1 MERHGLIIII
11 ALGESIVAVGVG
23 ASSSTQLQGNEIACA
38 LLGVVVAGALWW
50 TYFDVT
56 ALVAER
62 RLTSLHG
69 AERARLARDSFS
81 YLHFPMVLGIVL
93 LALGIKKTLEHP
105 DEVLKTI
112 PAVAMCGGVGLFMLA
127 HVARRLRAMHV
138 RPPPLRGGG
147 SVLRVDPRGAGG
159 AGPRDARRAGGDRRR
174 ARRLRVLALPRGP
187 RAPAR
192 GRALVSARRHT

>member
-62 RLTSLHG
+62 RLTSPHG

-127 HVARRLRAMHV
+127 HVARRLRAMHMFGRHRFV
-138 RPPPLRGGG
+138 AA
-147 SVLRVDPRGAGG
+147 VLCFALIPVALEVLGLVTLAALAVIGAGLVAFEFWRFREG
-159 AGPRDARRAGGDRRR
+159 R
-174 ARRLRVLALPRGP
+174 ARLRAD
-187 RAPAR
+187 AH
-192 GRALVSARRHT
+192 S